1 MGAAGSLGASELLK
15 DPSFDAGCR
24 DAATV
29 IAPEKRI
36 QHIIVLMLE
45 NRSFD
50 HMLGFAK
57 IEGTRGVWDNPQTN
71 TYYAEG
77 RPIVVSTSN
86 KARTAGDYTVDPDH
100 DLEAVNRQLFDP
112 GGPESGPPQIQ
123 DPPQMQGFAKSYAK
137 YIERG
142 AVPEHVMKCF
152 DPKNVPVLTN
162 LAREF
167 AVCDSWFASIP
178 GPTLPNRLYAHTGRS
193 KGGRVDM
200 SPLDFDSG
208 LSIYELLARQG
219 VSSTIYSD
227 GWSATHTFWELM
239 KYQHQFF
246 GTMDDFYQDCYDNHL
261 PAYSFIEPR
270 YSSSIVDGTF
280 RPQNDQHPDSDVTEG
295 EHLIYDIYQAI
306 RGNPKVWKSSM
317 FVIVYD
323 EHGGIFDHV
332 PPPSAIPPDDV
343 ASADP
348 PFKFDRLG
356 VRVPAVIV
364 SAYTN
369 PVVLNKETDVFD
381 HTSLIATARKLL
393 TGTYRDNCLGLR
405 ARNANTF
412 DNALNLTTPRDPVDL
427 ERPQVP
433 ARLQK
438 SPSQRSKHDQECL
451 ECELNHLQI
460 MNLKQALLV
469 NSALPDSMKLK
480 PKSILKKDVI
490 NTSPDEAFRGITVR
504 QADHYTRSVQTSL
517 SHSKGVISKSAAAE
531 RAK

>member
-1 MGAAGSLGASELLK
+1 MSAAGKVGASCFLK
-15 DPSFDAGCR
+15 DPPLVADCPTASAMLNPD
-24 DAATV
+24 
-29 IAPEKRI
+29 PRI
-36 QHIIVLMLE
+36 KHMIVLMLE

-50 HMLGFAK
+50 HMLGYAR
-57 IEGTRGVWDNPQTN
+57 IEGTRGVWDKPQTN
-71 TYYAEG
+71 TYRAEN
-77 RPIVVSTSN
+77 RPVVVSTSDT
-86 KARTAGDYTVDPDH
+86 ALTAGDYTVDPDH
-100 DLEAVNRQLFDP
+100 DLEAVNTQLFF
-112 GGPESGPPQIQ
+112 PEDHPVPN
-123 DPPQMQGFAKSYAK
+123 PQMQGFAQSYAK

-152 DPKNVPVLTN
+152 SPDAVPVLTR

-200 SPLDFDSG
+200 SPIDFDSG
-208 LSIYELLARQG
+208 ESIYELLARQG

-239 KYQHQFF
+239 KYQNQFF
-246 GTMDDFYQDCYDNHL
+246 GAIDDFYQDCYDNNL

-270 YSSSIVDGTF
+270 YSSSVVDGTF

-295 EHLIYDIYQAI
+295 EHLIYDIYRAI
-306 RGNPKVWKSSM
+306 RGNRKVWESSM

-343 ASADP
+343 PSAKP

-364 SAYTN
+364 SAYTG
-369 PVVLNKETDVFD
+369 PMVLNKETDVFD

-412 DNALNLTTPRDPVDL
+412 DNALNLTAPRDPVDVD
-427 ERPQVP
+427 RPLVP
-433 ARLQK
+433 ARMQK
-438 SPSQRSKHDQECL
+438 SPSQRKKHDQECL
-451 ECELNHLQI
+451 QCELNHLQI

-469 NSALPDSMKLK
+469 NSALPASLQLSS
-480 PKSILKKDVI
+480 KSILKKDVT
-490 NTSPDEAFRGITVR
+490 NTCPDEAFRGITVR

-517 SHSKGVISKSAAAE
+517 RHSKGVISQKAAE
-531 RAK
+531 GAK